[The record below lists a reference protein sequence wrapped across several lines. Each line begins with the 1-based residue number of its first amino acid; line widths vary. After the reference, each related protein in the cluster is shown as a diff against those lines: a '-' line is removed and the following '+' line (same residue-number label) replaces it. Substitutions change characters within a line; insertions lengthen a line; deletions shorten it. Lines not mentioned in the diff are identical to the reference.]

1 MDFTECYSDT
11 VSSLAVAA
19 RERNV
24 RRVSLLIQRG
34 CSVDSRD
41 NRGWNAL
48 HEAAAAG
55 TIVCVRQLL
64 KAAAGATSGCRAY
77 VGSLTHEGESA
88 LYLAVQRRHLAVVKL
103 LLRAHAD
110 INQPTNDL
118 SCPLYA
124 AVDCG
129 HTDIVEL
136 LVRKGAEVNG
146 THTASCWTCLHQAAY
161 KGHSDIVRI
170 LVGVCRL
177 EVFDD
182 HMITPLFVAAQYGQ
196 KQCLQILADAGA
208 NVNAQASDLATPL
221 LIASQEGHEG
231 CVEILLDHNANP
243 NLSCSNNW
251 PQLPI
256 HAAAEFGH
264 NTVLAR
270 LIAVTHRVC
279 DRGEGELSPLY
290 SAVKNN
296 HSHCV
301 DLLLRAGF
309 SPDAQDCSSLFSSD
323 TTSPLAYTLA
333 LKCTSSQPFSDSARL
348 LVAAGAT
355 LTGREWFYILA
366 MCKSDVLQYV
376 LQQRSIPRP
385 EQLSRTISLCSRPE
399 QQSNSPLSP
408 EELRG
413 LVCEAL
419 DMVCH
424 ASYWLPTLLQA
435 GLEPSLLLQKPYTLR
450 KADSE
455 VLNYFLQFVNWS
467 TLSHPL
473 KEILLPRKESTWR
486 PHHECVPSLSH
497 LCRLRVREE
506 LGSVVLMQTAVVR
519 QLPLP
524 PPLQIYLQFRDIPPP
539 SHATTVPQGGFPQRL

>member
-19 RERNV
+19 RESNV

-55 TIVCVRQLL
+55 TIVCVNQLL
-64 KAAAGATSGCRAY
+64 KAAEGASSGCRAY

-124 AVDCG
+124 
-129 HTDIVEL
+129 
-136 LVRKGAEVNG
+136 
-146 THTASCWTCLHQAAY
+146 
-161 KGHSDIVRI
+161 
-170 LVGVCRL
+170 
-177 EVFDD
+177 
-182 HMITPLFVAAQYGQ
+182 
-196 KQCLQILADAGA
+196 GA
-208 NVNAQASDLATPL
+208 NVNTQASDLATPL

-264 NTVLAR
+264 NTILAR

-290 SAVKNN
+290 SALKNN

-323 TTSPLAYTLA
+323 TTSPLAFTLA
-333 LKCTSSQPFSDSARL
+333 LNCTSSQPFSDSARL

-355 LTGREWFYILA
+355 LTRREWLYILA

-385 EQLSRTISLCSRPE
+385 DQLSRTISLCSRPE
-399 QQSNSPLSP
+399 QQSNRPLSP

-435 GLEPSLLLQKPYTLR
+435 GLEPSLLLQRPYALR

>member
-1 MDFTECYSDT
+1 REERGHLKVDPSLT
-11 VSSLAVAA
+11 SLAPLSIG
-19 RERNV
+19 
-24 RRVSLLIQRG
+24 SL
-34 CSVDSRD
+34 
-41 NRGWNAL
+41 
-48 HEAAAAG
+48 
-55 TIVCVRQLL
+55 
-64 KAAAGATSGCRAY
+64 AGASRGCRAY

-88 LYLAVQRRHLAVVKL
+88 LYLAAQRRHLAVVKL

-136 LVRKGAEVNG
+136 LVQKGAEVNG

-196 KQCLQILADAGA
+196 KHCLQILADAGA

-243 NLSCSNNW
+243 NLSCSDNW

-264 NTVLAR
+264 NTVLAK
-270 LIAVTHRVC
+270 LIAVTDRVC

-296 HSHCV
+296 HRHCV

-355 LTGREWFYILA
+355 LT
-366 MCKSDVLQYV
+366 
-376 LQQRSIPRP
+376 
-385 EQLSRTISLCSRPE
+385 SRTISLCSRPE

-435 GLEPSLLLQKPYTLR
+435 GLEPSLLLQQPYTLG

-467 TLSHPL
+467 TLSNPL
-473 KEILLPRKESTWR
+473 KDILLHRKEITWR

-506 LGSVVLMQTAVVR
+506 LGSVVLMQTDVVR

-524 PPLQIYLQFRDIPPP
+524 PPLQTYLQFRDIPPP
-539 SHATTVPQGGFPQRL
+539 SHATTVSQRGFPQRL

>member
-19 RERNV
+19 RESNV

-48 HEAAAAG
+48 HEAAA
-55 TIVCVRQLL
+55 
-64 KAAAGATSGCRAY
+64 
-77 VGSLTHEGESA
+77 
-88 LYLAVQRRHLAVVKL
+88 
-103 LLRAHAD
+103 
-110 INQPTNDL
+110 
-118 SCPLYA
+118 
-124 AVDCG
+124 
-129 HTDIVEL
+129 
-136 LVRKGAEVNG
+136 
-146 THTASCWTCLHQAAY
+146 
-161 KGHSDIVRI
+161 
-170 LVGVCRL
+170 
-177 EVFDD
+177 
-182 HMITPLFVAAQYGQ
+182 
-196 KQCLQILADAGA
+196 
-208 NVNAQASDLATPL
+208 
-221 LIASQEGHEG
+221 EGHEG

-264 NTVLAR
+264 NTILAR

-290 SAVKNN
+290 SALKNN
-296 HSHCV
+296 HSHCI

-323 TTSPLAYTLA
+323 TTSPLAFTLA
-333 LKCTSSQPFSDSARL
+333 LNCTSSQPFSDSARL

-355 LTGREWFYILA
+355 LTGREW
-366 MCKSDVLQYV
+366 
-376 LQQRSIPRP
+376 
-385 EQLSRTISLCSRPE
+385 
-399 QQSNSPLSP
+399 PLSP

-435 GLEPSLLLQKPYTLR
+435 GLEPSLLLQRPYALR

-539 SHATTVPQGGFPQRL
+539 STLFQLDSQ